1 MMSGKGFGLLRQG
14 LSKGFVLLSA
24 VGFVAGASATPQAE
38 ATASGPE
45 ALPTLSIDDVTVAEG
60 NAGAVNATFTITLKP
75 SSLLPV
81 TVNFA
86 TADGSATAPDD
97 YLAVSGG
104 RTFAPGQT
112 TKKVAVT
119 VNGDLLDE
127 ANNDT
132 FFVNLSAPTNA
143 TLEDAQGRGRITD
156 DDPLPTVSIGNVT
169 VPEGDSGTV
178 AATFTLSLSAPSG
191 RQVTVDYA
199 TADGTA
205 HAPGDYVAVPSTART
220 FTAGQTTRTITVL
233 VNGDL
238 LFEPSETLFVN
249 LSTPVNAA
257 IADGQGLGTISDDD
271 LAPPPPDLSP
281 RITVPANIT
290 AEAQSFAGAPVT
302 YLASAVD
309 RVGRP
314 LPVTCNPPSGS
325 TFLLGETTVTC
336 SATDPEVNATA
347 AKGFKISVFDRTPPA
362 LHVPSRKTART
373 TSRSG
378 ALVAYAASAIDLVDG
393 PVAATCTPL
402 PQRRF
407 RLGLTK
413 VSCFATDRHAN
424 VGSASFTV
432 AVTLVRK
439 AVLFAPAAGAR
450 LTKPPLLGWRA
461 VPGARFYNVQLYR
474 NGRKV
479 LTMWP
484 SRSQLQL
491 RFRWIHQGRR
501 YELRPA
507 AYTWVVW
514 PAFGTRA
521 HPRYGR
527 MLGRRTFRIVAGPR

>member
-1 MMSGKGFGLLRQG
+1 LLRQG
-14 LSKGFVLLSA
+14 LSQASVLLSA
-24 VGFVAGASATPQAE
+24 VVFVAGASATPKGS
-38 ATASGPE
+38 SGPD
-45 ALPTLSIDDVTVAEG
+45 ALPTLSIDDVTVTEG
-60 NAGAVNATFTITLKP
+60 NAGTVNATFTITLKP

-81 TVNFA
+81 TVNFT

-112 TKKVAVT
+112 TKKVTVT

-127 ANNDT
+127 ASNDT
-132 FFVNLSAPTNA
+132 FFVNLSDPTNA
-143 TLEDAQGRGRITD
+143 TLADAQGRGRITD

-178 AATFTLSLSAPSG
+178 AATFTLSLSTPSG

-205 HAPGDYVAVPSTART
+205 HAPGDYVTVPSTART

-309 RVGRP
+309 RLGRP
-314 LPVTCNPPSGS
+314 LPVTCNAPSGS
-325 TFLLGETTVTC
+325 TFSLGETTVTC
-336 SATDPEVNATA
+336 AATDSEVNATA

-373 TSRSG
+373 TSHSG

-402 PQRRF
+402 PHRRF

-413 VSCFATDRHAN
+413 VSCFAADRHAN

-432 AVTLVRK
+432 AVTLVHK

-450 LTKPPLLGWRA
+450 LTKPPLLAWRT

-491 RFRWIHQGRR
+491 RSRWIHQGRR

-527 MLGRRTFRIVAGPR
+527 MLGRSTFRVVAGPR